1 MKQWVSAQELVGV
14 AGLSKNDRVIRRTAE
29 KEDWPSQTRPGRAKE
44 KEYAFSSLPQGVQA
58 ALALRWWAAETKDGP
73 IQKAKEGDPLSDL
86 RWDAFLRLPK
96 SQQAVGRKH
105 MAALMALLELERNGA
120 SRNQAI
126 ATLQSQGVVHSR
138 MTFFR
143 WLKSVKGHPKTEWLP
158 LLASQHS
165 GGNQPAHCPPDAW
178 EAFKADYLRLEKPA
192 ASACYRRLKEA
203 ASRQGWTLPSYDTLR
218 LRLRTEVGAEAI
230 ILAREGKA
238 ALARLYPA
246 QKRSV
251 ADLFALA
258 LVCGDG
264 HSFDVF
270 TKWAGIEKLVRPM
283 LLGLQDVYSRKIL
296 AWRIGL
302 NENAALVR
310 LAFADLLRDWADYTL
325 LKNHPQPKAQR
336 V

>member
-1 MKQWVSAQELVGV
+1 
-14 AGLSKNDRVIRRTAE
+14 
-29 KEDWPSQTRPGRAKE
+29 
-44 KEYAFSSLPQGVQA
+44 
-58 ALALRWWAAETKDGP
+58 
-73 IQKAKEGDPLSDL
+73 
-86 RWDAFLRLPK
+86 
-96 SQQAVGRKH
+96 
-105 MAALMALLELERNGA
+105 MAALMALQTLQANGQTLK
-120 SRNQAI
+120 QAI
-126 ATLQSQGVVHSR
+126 ASLRAQGAVPNRSTV
-138 MTFFR
+138 FR
-143 WLKSVKGHPKTEWLP
+143 RLKSVKGHPKTEWLP

-178 EAFKADYLRLEKPA
+178 EAFKADYLRLEQPA

-203 ASRQGWTLPSYDTLR
+203 ASRQGWVLPSYDTLR
-218 LRLRTEVGAEAI
+218 LRLRTEVGREAI

-264 HSFDVF
+264 HRFDVF
-270 TKWAGIEKLVRPM
+270 TKWAGIEKPVRPM

-302 NENAALVR
+302 NENTALVR
-310 LAFADLLRDWADYTL
+310 LAFADLLRDWAD
-325 LKNHPQPKAQR
+325 
-336 V
+336 

>member
-1 MKQWVSAQELVGV
+1 MSC
-14 AGLSKNDRVIRRTAE
+14 S
-29 KEDWPSQTRPGRAKE
+29 RAK
-44 KEYAFSSLPQGVQA
+44 
-58 ALALRWWAAETKDGP
+58 D
-73 IQKAKEGDPLSDL
+73 GDPLSDL

-126 ATLQSQGVVHSR
+126 ATLQSQGIVHSR

-143 WLKSVKGHPKTEWLP
+143 WLKSVKGHPKTDWMP

-165 GGNQPAHCPPDAW
+165 GGNQPAHCPPEAW
-178 EAFKADYLRLEKPA
+178 EAFKADYLRLERPA

-203 ASRQGWTLPSYDTLR
+203 ASRQGWALPSYDTLR

-230 ILAREGKA
+230 NLAREGKA

-264 HSFDVF
+264 HRFDVF
-270 TKWAGIEKLVRPM
+270 TKWAGIEKPVRPM

-302 NENAALVR
+302 NENTALVR